1 MKKLV
6 DPAGTLNWRKIAGR
20 IGKVA
25 KANKHR
31 GSSFDDFLREQE
43 LYEDVQAAALKCAIA
58 AALAD
63 SMEKSNMS
71 KVELAKRMRTSRSQ
85 LDRLLDPDYTAVQLT
100 TLFKAASA
108 LGQEVQISLKKV
120 VV

>member
-31 GSSFDDFLREQE
+31 GSSFDDVLREQE

>member
-1 MKKLV
+1 
-6 DPAGTLNWRKIAGR
+6 LNWRKIAGR

-31 GSSFDDFLREQE
+31 GSSFNDFLREQE
-43 LYEDVQAAALKCAIA
+43 LYEDVQAAALKRAIA

-71 KVELAKRMRTSRSQ
+71 KVEMAKRMRTSRSQ
-85 LDRLLDPDYTAVQLT
+85 LDRLLDPDYTAVHLT

-108 LGQEVQISLKKV
+108 LGQEVRISLKKV